1 MSARDLPR
9 TFGAYEIVRRIAGG
23 GAAEVFLAR
32 GRSVA
37 GFEKH
42 VALKMVHARNSRDPE
57 ATRRLIEEARLTAR
71 LRHRNIVQVIDL
83 GEVEGRHYIAME
95 YVDGLDLGR
104 LIERLK
110 AVGALPS
117 PAVAAFVTRE
127 VCEGLEHAHRATGDD
142 AQALR
147 IVHRDV
153 SPPNVLVSYD
163 GEVKLADFG
172 LARATDRPSST
183 QAGVIKG
190 KYSYL
195 SPEQVRG
202 LAVDARS
209 DVFAAAAVL
218 YELAVGVGPF
228 PDAPLP
234 LLLERVSRAL
244 IEDPARLRP
253 ELPPAFVAIVKKGL
267 HADPAQRF
275 QSARAFA
282 DALSE
287 FIFSQGAPPE
297 PELVRLIERVAETR
311 EHQMAPLRPN
321 LPAQLSD
328 EVTRIESIANIR
340 SRFLGATRSAQP
352 FVEAPEGGSSAPPS
366 ALSAFFDDPVEEA
379 PHGATEPAAGGAE
392 ATDPPAAELDAD
404 LEFELP
410 SSHAPPVVAFAAPPP
425 VVEREPRPEPEPE
438 APVLDPVSSRFAPLS
453 APPPPSRKRRWMA
466 LALGAFALLA
476 AAWWRFR

>member
-1 MSARDLPR
+1 VSDRDLPR
-9 TFGAYEIVRRIAGG
+9 TFGPYEIVRRIAGG

-32 GRSVA
+32 ARSVA

-57 ATRRLIEEARLTAR
+57 ATRRLIEEARLTSR

-104 LIERLK
+104 LLDRLK
-110 AVGALPS
+110 STGALPS
-117 PAVAAFVTRE
+117 PLVAAFITRE
-127 VCEGLEHAHRATGDD
+127 VCEGLEHAHRARSADD
-142 AQALR
+142 QPLR

-172 LARATDRPSST
+172 LARASDRPSST

-218 YELAVGVGPF
+218 YELAVGLGPF

-234 LLLERVSRAL
+234 ILLERVSRAL

-253 ELPPAFVAIVKKGL
+253 DLPPAFVAIIRRGL
-267 HADPAQRF
+267 QADPAQRY
-275 QSARAFA
+275 QSARAFSE
-282 DALSE
+282 ALSE
-287 FIFSQGAPPE
+287 FIFAHGTPPE
-297 PELVRLIERVAETR
+297 AELVRLIERVAETR
-311 EHQMAPLRPN
+311 QHAMEPLAPN
-321 LPAQLSD
+321 LPMQLSD
-328 EVTRIESIANIR
+328 EVTRIEPIANIR
-340 SRFLGATRSAQP
+340 SRFVSGTRDASP
-352 FVEAPEGGSSAPPS
+352 FIAPPAS
-366 ALSAFFDDPVEEA
+366 LSDFFDDPVA
-379 PHGATEPAAGGAE
+379 D
-392 ATDPPAAELDAD
+392 DPPAPTVPPGAVDAEGD
-404 LEFELP
+404 LEFDIP
-410 SSHAPPVVAFAAPPP
+410 ASTAPPVLLFAQPVAPTPPTPP
-425 VVEREPRPEPEPE
+425 VEASPSME
-438 APVLDPVSSRFAPLS
+438 APLDPVSARYTPLT
-453 APPPPSRKRRWMA
+453 APPQSGHARRWMA
-466 LALGAFALLA
+466 LAVGALALLT
-476 AAWWRFR
+476 AAWYLR

>member
-1 MSARDLPR
+1 MSDRDLPR
-9 TFGAYEIVRRIAGG
+9 TFGPYEIVRRIAGG

-32 GRSVA
+32 ARSVA

-57 ATRRLIEEARLTAR
+57 ATRRLIEEARLTSR

-104 LIERLK
+104 LLERLK
-110 AVGALPS
+110 PIGALPS
-117 PAVAAFVTRE
+117 PIVAAFITRE
-127 VCEGLEHAHRATGDD
+127 VCEGLEHAHRATDADD
-142 AQALR
+142 QPLR

-234 LLLERVSRAL
+234 ILLERVSRAV

-253 ELPPAFVAIVKKGL
+253 ELPAAFVAIIRRGL
-267 HADPAQRF
+267 QADPAQRY
-275 QSARAFA
+275 QTARAFSE
-282 DALSE
+282 ALSE
-287 FIFSQGAPPE
+287 FMFAQGVPPE
-297 PELVRLIERVAETR
+297 AEVVELIERVAVTR
-311 EHQMAPLRPN
+311 QHSMKPLAPN
-321 LPAQLSD
+321 LPMQLSD
-328 EVTRIESIANIR
+328 EVTRIEPIANIR
-340 SRFLGATRSAQP
+340 SRFLSATRTARP
-352 FVEAPEGGSSAPPS
+352 FVEEPLPS
-366 ALSAFFDDPVEEA
+366 EALSAFFDDPVA
-379 PHGATEPAAGGAE
+379 DDEPAP
-392 ATDPPAAELDAD
+392 TVPPAAVEAEAD
-404 LEFELP
+404 LEFEIP
-410 SSHAPPVVAFAAPPP
+410 ASNAPPLLLFAQPVAPMPTTEPPP
-425 VVEREPRPEPEPE
+425 EPMPE
-438 APVLDPVSSRFAPLS
+438 VDPVSARYAPLT
-453 APPPPSRKRRWMA
+453 APPKVPLGRRWMA
-466 LALGAFALLA
+466 LAIGAIALLA
-476 AAWWRFR
+476 AAWYLR